1 MNNFIEWNTLNF
13 RKDKGQEKIRC
24 PECDNSRSDKT
35 DKSLQ
40 INHNEGFG
48 KCHYCSALTFR
59 DNTT

>member
-35 DKSLQ
+35 DKDMANVITVVL
-40 INHNEGFG
+40 
-48 KCHYCSALTFR
+48 
-59 DNTT
+59 